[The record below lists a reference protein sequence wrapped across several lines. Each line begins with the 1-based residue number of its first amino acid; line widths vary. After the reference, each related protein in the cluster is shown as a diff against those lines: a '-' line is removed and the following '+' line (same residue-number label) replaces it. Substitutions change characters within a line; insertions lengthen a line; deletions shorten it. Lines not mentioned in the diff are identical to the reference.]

1 MNSGDSYVTD
11 IEAYMSKL
19 GSQARIASR
28 EISKASTAK
37 KNTALNAIAEAI
49 NSKRAA
55 LIESNKKDL
64 QVGAKKGLESA
75 NCPHDIM

>member
-1 MNSGDSYVTD
+1 MNSNESYVTD
-11 IEAYMSKL
+11 IETYMSEL

-37 KNTALNAIAEAI
+37 KNAALNAIAEAI

-55 LIESNKKDL
+55 LMEAIK
-64 QVGAKKGLESA
+64 
-75 NCPHDIM
+75 